1 MTMQFDDVW
10 IPYGAYWTTP
20 FCAWQGSFAALPP
33 IPFAAELTA
42 RALNERG
49 ISTTDLDGMCLGTT
63 VPSKGSFYGAPWYAG
78 LAGLCHLAG
87 PTIHQACAT
96 SVRCLVEG
104 AQELESGGASAYL
117 AATAD
122 RTSNGPHVF
131 YPNPGGPGGTGD
143 SENLV
148 LDSFGLDPWA
158 GNSMVATAENVARE
172 AGIDR
177 AAQEEIAL
185 LRHAQ
190 YDSAR
195 ADDGAF
201 WSRYMLR
208 PVEVRRGR
216 KVQATVTNDE
226 GVHPTTASGLSALK
240 PVLDGGSVTFGTQTH
255 PADGSAGMVLV
266 AGRDRA
272 RSLGRDGHVD
282 VRLVSYG
289 QARVKQGYMP
299 MAVVPAARQALDRA
313 GITAGEL
320 ASVTSHV
327 PFAVNDVY
335 LSREL
340 RLAPDRMNRHG
351 CSLVWGHPQAPTGMR
366 SIIELIEDLVLA
378 GGGYGLFTGCAAGD
392 SAAAVVVHVTTR

>member
-1 MTMQFDDVW
+1 MQFENVW
-10 IPYGAYWTTP
+10 IPYGGYWSSP
-20 FCAWQGSFAALPP
+20 FCAWQGSFATLQP
-33 IPFAAELTA
+33 ISFAAELA
-42 RALNERG
+42 QRALNERG
-49 ISTTDLDGMCLGTT
+49 IAPSEFDGMCFGTT

-78 LAGLCHLAG
+78 LAGLCHVSG

-104 AQELESGGASAYL
+104 AEELEANGASTYL

-148 LDSFGLDPWA
+148 LDSFGKDPYA
-158 GNSMVATAENVARE
+158 GNSMLATAENVAKE
-172 AGIDR
+172 AGIGR

-185 LRHAQ
+185 LRYQQ
-190 YDSAR
+190 YESTR
-195 ADDGAF
+195 ADGNAF
-201 WSRYMLR
+201 FDRYMLR
-208 PVEVRRGR
+208 PVDVRRG
-216 KVQATVTNDE
+216 KQVQATVTGDE
-226 GVHPTTASGLSALK
+226 GIHAPTSAGLAALRT
-240 PVLDGGSVTFGTQTH
+240 VIDGGTVTSGTQTH
-255 PADGSAGMVLV
+255 PADGSCGVVLV
-266 AGRDRA
+266 DDRERA
-272 RSLGRDGHVD
+272 RSLGRDPNID
-282 VRLVSYG
+282 VRLLSYG
-289 QARVKQGYMP
+289 QARVKKGFMP

-313 GITAGEL
+313 GITADQL

-340 RLAPDRMNRHG
+340 SLDPERMNRHG

-366 SIIELIEDLVLA
+366 SIMELIEDLVIQ

-392 SAAAVVVHVTTR
+392 SAAAVVLEVSAR